1 MVGFFFFLTLDIKA
15 IKIEKSGPEVVQ
27 FRTQGLAK
35 KGKIQMNSIV
45 SQNSNPI
52 KPQMVDGIE
61 LYATDSECGMSQR
74 GLARFCGVD
83 EANIRRLLDSMVR
96 GCTSSESLNRFAGQ
110 DLYCGV
116 EGEKGAKIIKSQVCS
131 AICKYYALESKAK
144 NETAMYSLCK
154 FSDLGID
161 SWIRDVTGHSLKPA
175 LNPHE
180 IALQLSMELIE
191 VQRQLNESQ
200 ARLIAA
206 AEVDKIKSAFINQG
220 EGMAMMF
227 ERFDEDDHEFP
238 REFNYAGEEKLY
250 TIKEYLSL
258 VQEVN
263 LDTIPR
269 GTLTG
274 YGRKVAETFKSHNI
288 ELPPEIQPKRGGKCR
303 AYRKRDFPMLAA
315 AWESFRRDRAKE
327 LTRRM

>member
-1 MVGFFFFLTLDIKA
+1 MSTD
-15 IKIEKSGPEVVQ
+15 
-27 FRTQGLAK
+27 
-35 KGKIQMNSIV
+35 IV
-45 SQNSNPI
+45 SQNSSPI
-52 KPQMVDGIE
+52 KPQVVDGIE
-61 LYATDSECGMSQR
+61 LYATDFECGMSQA
-74 GLARFCGVD
+74 GLARFCGVSRGT
-83 EANIRRLLDSMVR
+83 IRELLESMAD

-110 DLYCGV
+110 DLYLKV
-116 EGEKGAKIIKSQVCS
+116 EGENSAKIIRSEVCS
-131 AICKYYALESKAK
+131 AICEYYAFESKAK
-144 NETAMYSLCK
+144 NETALFSLRK
-154 FSDLGID
+154 FSYRGMD
-161 SWIRDVTGHSLKPA
+161 SWIREVTGRSQKPA

-191 VQRQLNESQ
+191 VQRQLNASQ
-200 ARLIAA
+200 AKLIAA
-206 AEVDKIKSAFINQG
+206 QEDNNIKDAFINQG
-220 EGMAMMF
+220 EGLAMMY
-227 ERFDEDDHEFP
+227 EGFDEDEVDFP

-288 ELPPEIQPKRGGKCR
+288 ELPPDIQPKKGGKCK

-327 LTRRM
+327 LIQRM

>member
-1 MVGFFFFLTLDIKA
+1 MT
-15 IKIEKSGPEVVQ
+15 
-27 FRTQGLAK
+27 
-35 KGKIQMNSIV
+35 SIV

-52 KPQMVDGIE
+52 KPHMVDGIE

-83 EANIRRLLDSMVR
+83 QKTIIELLEKITE
-96 GCTSSESLNRFAGQ
+96 GKTSSKSLNRFAGQ

-116 EGEKGAKIIKSQVCS
+116 DGERGARIVRSQVCS
-131 AICKYYALESKAK
+131 AICKYYAFESKAK
-144 NETAMYSLCK
+144 NETAMFSLDK
-154 FSDLGID
+154 FADLGID
-161 SWIRDVTGHSLKPA
+161 SWIRDVTGHSQKPA

-180 IALQLSMELIE
+180 IALQMSMQLIE

-200 ARLIAA
+200 AKLIAA

-220 EGMAMMF
+220 DGLAMMF
-227 ERFDEDDHEFP
+227 EGFDEDEVEFP

>member
-1 MVGFFFFLTLDIKA
+1 MT
-15 IKIEKSGPEVVQ
+15 
-27 FRTQGLAK
+27 
-35 KGKIQMNSIV
+35 SIV

-52 KPQMVDGIE
+52 KPQLVDGIE
-61 LYATDSECGMSQR
+61 LYATDSECGMSQI

-83 EANIRRLLDSMVR
+83 PKTVRELLENITGGKTASK
-96 GCTSSESLNRFAGQ
+96 SLNRFAGQ
-110 DLYCGV
+110 DLYLGV
-116 EGEKGAKIIKSQVCS
+116 ACANSAKIVRAEVCA
-131 AICKYYALESKAK
+131 AICQYYSFESKVA
-144 NETAMYSLCK
+144 NDTAK
-154 FSDLGID
+154 FSLQKFSSGGIN
-161 SWIRDVTGHSLKPA
+161 SWIRDVTGHSQKPA

-180 IALQLSMELIE
+180 IALQMSMQLIE

-200 ARLIAA
+200 AKLIAA

-220 EGMAMMF
+220 EGLAMMY
-227 ERFDEDDHEFP
+227 EGFDEDEDDFP

-327 LTRRM
+327 LTQRL

>member
-1 MVGFFFFLTLDIKA
+1 
-15 IKIEKSGPEVVQ
+15 
-27 FRTQGLAK
+27 
-35 KGKIQMNSIV
+35 MNSIV
-45 SQNSNPI
+45 SQNPNPI

-61 LYATDSECGMSQR
+61 LYATDFECGMSQA
-74 GLARFCGVD
+74 GLARFCGV
-83 EANIRRLLDSMVR
+83 EPQAVRQLISNLGGKQNVPEILQSFIGQELLVGSNF
-96 GCTSSESLNRFAGQ
+96 EN
-110 DLYCGV
+110 
-116 EGEKGAKIIKSQVCS
+116 GAKVYKSDLCAAVCE
-131 AICKYYALESKAK
+131 YYAFESRSA
-144 NETAMYSLCK
+144 NETAK
-154 FSDLGID
+154 FSYRKFAKRGID
-161 SWIRDVTGHSLKPA
+161 SWIRDVTGHSQKPA

-180 IALQLSMELIE
+180 VALQLSMDLIE
-191 VQRQLNESQ
+191 VQRQLNISQ

-206 AEVDKIKSAFINQG
+206 AEADKIKTAFINQG

-227 ERFDEDDHEFP
+227 ERFDEDEVEFP

>member
-1 MVGFFFFLTLDIKA
+1 MT
-15 IKIEKSGPEVVQ
+15 
-27 FRTQGLAK
+27 T
-35 KGKIQMNSIV
+35 SIV
-45 SQNSNPI
+45 AQNSNPI
-52 KPQMVDGIE
+52 KPQVVDGIE

-74 GLARFCGVD
+74 GLARFCGVAESTLRD
-83 EANIRRLLDSMVR
+83 LLNSILR
-96 GCTSSESLNRFAGQ
+96 GTTASKSLNRFAGQ
-110 DLYCGV
+110 DLYCAV
-116 EGEKGAKIIKSQVCS
+116 EGERGAKIVRSDVCA
-131 AICKYYALESKAK
+131 AICSYYAHESKIK
-144 NETAMYSLCK
+144 NETALFSLDK
-154 FSDLGID
+154 FSTMGIN
-161 SWIRDVTGHSLKPA
+161 SWIRDVTGHAIKPA

-191 VQRQLNESQ
+191 VQRQLNASQ
-200 ARLIAA
+200 AQLIAA
-206 AEVDKIKSAFINQG
+206 TEDNKIKTAFITQG
-220 EGMAMMF
+220 EGLAMMY
-227 ERFDEDDHEFP
+227 EGFDEDEDEFP
-238 REFNYAGEEKLY
+238 REFDYAGKEKLY

-327 LTRRM
+327 LTQRL

>member
-1 MVGFFFFLTLDIKA
+1 M
-15 IKIEKSGPEVVQ
+15 S
-27 FRTQGLAK
+27 
-35 KGKIQMNSIV
+35 SII
-45 SQNSNPI
+45 SQNSTPI
-52 KPQMVDGIE
+52 KPQIVDGIE
-61 LYATDSECGMSQR
+61 LYATDSECGMSQA

-83 EANIRRLLDSMVR
+83 PKTVSELLENIAR
-96 GCTSSESLNRFAGQ
+96 GRTSSKSLNRFAGQ
-110 DLYCGV
+110 DLYLGAT
-116 EGEKGAKIIKSQVCS
+116 GEKGARIIRSEVCS

-144 NETAMYSLCK
+144 NETAVFSLCK
-154 FSDLGID
+154 FADLGID
-161 SWIRDVTGHSLKPA
+161 SWIRDVTGHSQKPA

-191 VQRQLNESQ
+191 VQRQLNMSQ

-206 AEVDKIKSAFINQG
+206 QEDNKIKEAFINQG
-220 EGMAMMF
+220 EGLAMMY
-227 ERFDEDDHEFP
+227 EGFDEDEDEFP
-238 REFNYAGEEKLY
+238 REFNYAGEERLY

-288 ELPPEIQPKRGGKCR
+288 QLPPEIQPKRGGKCR

-327 LTRRM
+327 LTQRL

>member
-1 MVGFFFFLTLDIKA
+1 
-15 IKIEKSGPEVVQ
+15 
-27 FRTQGLAK
+27 
-35 KGKIQMNSIV
+35 MNFIV

-52 KPQMVDGIE
+52 KPQLVDGIE
-61 LYATDSECGMSQR
+61 LYATDSECGMSQI
-74 GLARFCGVD
+74 GLARFCGVTHQTIG
-83 EANIRRLLDSMVR
+83 ALL
-96 GCTSSESLNRFAGQ
+96 TSVAAGKVSSKYLEPFAGQ
-110 DLYCGV
+110 DLYLQATGDNN
-116 EGEKGAKIIKSQVCS
+116 AKIIRSEVCS
-131 AICKYYALESKAK
+131 AICKYYAFESKAK
-144 NETAMYSLCK
+144 NETAMFSLGK
-154 FSDLGID
+154 FADLGID

-191 VQRQLNESQ
+191 VQRQLNASQ
-200 ARLIAA
+200 AQLIAA
-206 AEVDKIKSAFINQG
+206 TEDNKIKSAFINQG
-220 EGMAMMF
+220 EGVAMMF
-227 ERFDEDDHEFP
+227 EGFDEDEDEFP
-238 REFNYAGEEKLY
+238 REFDYAGKEKLY

-288 ELPPEIQPKRGGKCR
+288 ALPPEIQPKRGGKCR

-327 LTRRM
+327 LTQRL

>member
-1 MVGFFFFLTLDIKA
+1 
-15 IKIEKSGPEVVQ
+15 
-27 FRTQGLAK
+27 
-35 KGKIQMNSIV
+35 MNTSIV
-45 SQNSNPI
+45 SQNSGPI
-52 KPQMVDGIE
+52 KPQIVDGIE
-61 LYATDSECGMSQR
+61 LYATDFECGMSQA
-74 GLARFCGVD
+74 GLARFCGVG
-83 EANIRRLLDSMVR
+83 ETTIRDLLSSMAR
-96 GCTSSESLNRFAGQ
+96 GKTPSDLLNLFAGE
-110 DLYCGV
+110 DLHLAV
-116 EGEKGAKIIKSQVCS
+116 SGEQNAKIIRADVCA
-131 AICKYYALESKAK
+131 AICQYYAFESKAK
-144 NETAMYSLCK
+144 NETARFSLQK
-154 FSDLGID
+154 FSSRGIS
-161 SWIRDVTGHSLKPA
+161 SWIRDVTGHSQKPA

-191 VQRQLNESQ
+191 VQRQLNASQ
-200 ARLIAA
+200 AQLIAA
-206 AEVDKIKSAFINQG
+206 QETDKIKSAFISQG

-238 REFNYAGEEKLY
+238 REFDYAGEEKLY

>member
-1 MVGFFFFLTLDIKA
+1 MT
-15 IKIEKSGPEVVQ
+15 
-27 FRTQGLAK
+27 T
-35 KGKIQMNSIV
+35 SIV

-61 LYATDSECGMSQR
+61 LYATDFECGMSQA
-74 GLARFCGVD
+74 GLARFCGVTHQTIG
-83 EANIRRLLDSMVR
+83 ALLASIAAGKVA
-96 GCTSSESLNRFAGQ
+96 SKYLERFAGQ
-110 DLYCGV
+110 DLYLQA
-116 EGEKGAKIIKSQVCS
+116 EFEKGAKIIRSEVCS
-131 AICKYYALESKAK
+131 AICKYYAIESRVK
-144 NETAMYSLCK
+144 NETAVYSLCK
-154 FSDLGID
+154 FSDLGMD

-180 IALQLSMELIE
+180 IALRLSMELIE
-191 VQRQLNESQ
+191 VQKQLNASQ

-206 AEVDKIKSAFINQG
+206 AEDNKIKTAFINQG
-220 EGMAMMF
+220 EGIAMMY
-227 ERFDEDDHEFP
+227 EGFDEDDHEFP
-238 REFNYAGEEKLY
+238 REFDYAGEEKLY

>member
-1 MVGFFFFLTLDIKA
+1 MT
-15 IKIEKSGPEVVQ
+15 
-27 FRTQGLAK
+27 T
-35 KGKIQMNSIV
+35 SIV
-45 SQNSNPI
+45 SQNSGPI
-52 KPQMVDGIE
+52 KPQIVDGIE
-61 LYATDSECGMSQR
+61 LYATNSECGMSQA
-74 GLARFCGVD
+74 GLARFCGVSHQT
-83 EANIRRLLDSMVR
+83 IGSLL
-96 GCTSSESLNRFAGQ
+96 TSVAAGNVSSKYLESFAGQ
-110 DLYCGV
+110 DLYLQA
-116 EGEKGAKIIKSQVCS
+116 EGDKNAKIIRSEVCS
-131 AICKYYALESKAK
+131 AICKYYAFESKAK
-144 NETAMYSLCK
+144 NETAMFSVGK
-154 FSDLGID
+154 FADLGID

-191 VQRQLNESQ
+191 VQRQLNASQ
-200 ARLIAA
+200 AQLIAA
-206 AEVDKIKSAFINQG
+206 QETDKIKSAFINQG

-227 ERFDEDDHEFP
+227 ERFDEDEVEFP